1 MKTQDSIV
9 DPECKLQNVEV
20 FCDTSSGG
28 GKPYGCTLNF
38 TSVTQNS
45 NKFYIIQLLKDV
57 DSTTSTSTTATSG
70 SSISSGGSTTIGG
83 TCKYHVFTRYGRIT
97 EIGTSDIKTFDKQN
111 LAVSYFLKKFA
122 DKTSNSWSTA
132 FKPKPNKYFRLE
144 MAEIDVTEE
153 TVADARTNVEQST
166 ALTLEP
172 SIEKFISD
180 ISDKKV
186 HMETIAN
193 FNIDMTKMPLGKISD
208 KQIDSAYI
216 ILGQLND
223 IVMSI
228 KSGDWK
234 KSAALLDFP
243 ETYIRGPLV
252 KYSNDFWR
260 LVPCNC
266 KRSETPPII
275 DTEEQILKLTELLEI
290 IKNTEISGK
299 ITRRF
304 NNVHD
309 IYKCI
314 NVNISLIPDSQE
326 VKLLENLIYKTRGD
340 THYYGIEIVEM
351 FRLQK
356 SVEID
361 KDDQFFNSIS
371 NHRMLIHGS
380 RKANYMSILSMGLR
394 LPHVNQVSNGS
405 TLGRGIYF
413 ADVSTKSFNYCGVE
427 SHADCGYLLLCE
439 VALGDFTDLR
449 QGPSFDTPLLKG
461 QTSRW
466 GLGKMYMEDESYVD
480 MNTTDGFVTPGAKI
494 PQGPLCQHHDSV
506 SSFLYNE
513 YVIFDPRQYRFR
525 YLVKIKKLNR

>member
-1 MKTQDSIV
+1 
-9 DPECKLQNVEV
+9 
-20 FCDTSSGG
+20 
-28 GKPYGCTLNF
+28 
-38 TSVTQNS
+38 
-45 NKFYIIQLLKDV
+45 
-57 DSTTSTSTTATSG
+57 
-70 SSISSGGSTTIGG
+70 
-83 TCKYHVFTRYGRIT
+83 
-97 EIGTSDIKTFDKQN
+97 
-111 LAVSYFLKKFA
+111 
-122 DKTSNSWSTA
+122 
-132 FKPKPNKYFRLE
+132 
-144 MAEIDVTEE
+144 
-153 TVADARTNVEQST
+153 
-166 ALTLEP
+166 
-172 SIEKFISD
+172 
-180 ISDKKV
+180 
-186 HMETIAN
+186 
-193 FNIDMTKMPLGKISD
+193 MPLGKISD

-266 KRSETPPII
+266 KRSEKPPII

-290 IKNTEISGK
+290 IKNAEISGK

-314 NVNISLIPDSQE
+314 NVNISLVPDSQE

-356 SVEID
+356 SAEID

-371 NHRMLIHGS
+371 NHRLLIHGS

-427 SHADCGYLLLCE
+427 SHDDCGYLLLCE
-439 VALGDFTDLR
+439 VALGDNMDLR

-461 QTSRW
+461 QNSRW

-480 MNTTDGFVTPGAKI
+480 MNITDGFVTPGAKI

-525 YLVKIKKLNR
+525 YLVKIKKINR